1 MFFIDETIC
10 SGCGECQDNC
20 PVGAIEPTDD
30 GLFKIDA
37 SVCSDCAACQSACP
51 FEAVQEDPEQI
62 SILITIQIQPNLVIP
77 LAEISC

>member
-51 FEAVQEDPEQI
+51 FEAVQEDPEQT
-62 SILITIQIQPNLVIP
+62 SIFITIQIQPNK
-77 LAEISC
+77 

>member
-1 MFFIDETIC
+1 MPIKSPKVEIGKARSKYTMFFIDETIC

-51 FEAVQEDPEQI
+51 FEAVQEDPE
-62 SILITIQIQPNLVIP
+62 
-77 LAEISC
+77 